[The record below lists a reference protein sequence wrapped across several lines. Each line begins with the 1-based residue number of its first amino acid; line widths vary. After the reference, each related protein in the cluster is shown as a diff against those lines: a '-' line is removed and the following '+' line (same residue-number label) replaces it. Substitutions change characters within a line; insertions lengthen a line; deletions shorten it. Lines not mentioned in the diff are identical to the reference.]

1 MKSAESY
8 CQSELSVNREDS
20 GLERI
25 RFELAALDEQERDIQ
40 CQLLAIDAQGQEE
53 LFMEGLADIQS
64 SSPGLSDISNPAL
77 GCHEELVMCQE
88 RLNESAVD
96 DLCDDVETLVQLEA
110 VKSAHAETR
119 PGKLEYFFLMW
130 TPIVGSHLLVV
141 SSIVFRALF
150 ISFS

>member
-25 RFELAALDEQERDIQ
+25 RFELAALDEQEKDIQ
-40 CQLLAIDAQGQEE
+40 SQLLAIDAQGHEE
-53 LFMEGLADIQS
+53 LVMEGLADEILS

-77 GCHEELVMCQE
+77 GCHEELVLCQE
-88 RLNESAVD
+88 RINESAVD

-119 PGKLEYFFLMW
+119 PGKHKCF
-130 TPIVGSHLLVV
+130 
-141 SSIVFRALF
+141 
-150 ISFS
+150 